1 MNCVN
6 HPDREKIAFCQNC
19 GRALCTECSR
29 TVGAAVFCEPCLEAR
44 LRAAGTAAPYTAP
57 YTATGAAPG
66 APPVPPTPP
75 PAGFGYRYVDP
86 VTGMPVN
93 RILSTHEAN
102 PWLAFG
108 LGFIPGVGAMYNE
121 QYAKGVV
128 HLAVFAVLVSLADS
142 HDIFGLFVAGW
153 IFYMAIE
160 AYHTA
165 RARRDGL
172 PLPNPFGLNDIGER
186 LGFGRA
192 WGSTS
197 TTSPASPAASAV
209 PPAPAASAAAP
220 AAAAQAAPPP
230 ADWSQTDWAK
240 TDWAKTDWSK
250 SSWSGVPPTSTGY
263 YPPPPAPGTP
273 MPGPLDVGV
282 PHPGTR
288 FPVGAIWLI
297 GLGAL
302 FLIGNVGIFHGLL
315 WFSGRTIMPL
325 LLIGCGVW
333 IFINR
338 MTSGGRSLS
347 DDGLGDYRYRLFR
360 AAQGSSFVALTGVLF
375 FLNDFDILSWGHS
388 WPLWLIL
395 AGVMAILRRT
405 IYAPVP
411 MPVYPYVPPPVV
423 PVAPVAPAAEP
434 FVSSEPVAP
443 AAPGNGFDEPT
454 HPNTYPDQE
463 GR

>member
-44 LRAAGTAAPYTAP
+44 LRAA
-57 YTATGAAPG
+57 APG
-66 APPVPPTPP
+66 TMPGFPQVPPT
-75 PAGFGYRYVDP
+75 AGSIPLGTPYVYTDP
-86 VTGMPVN
+86 VTGAPVARVPSSN
-93 RILSTHEAN
+93 EAN

-128 HLAVFAVLVSLADS
+128 HLVVFAVLVSLADS
-142 HDIFGLFVAGW
+142 HDIFGLFIAGW
-153 IFYMAIE
+153 VFYMAIE

-186 LGFGRA
+186 MGFGRS
-192 WGSTS
+192 WGSTA
-197 TTSPASPAASAV
+197 TTSAANPAASTVPPPASPAYGVPPAAAAAAVPPQSAWSAV
-209 PPAPAASAAAP
+209 PPAY
-220 AAAAQAAPPP
+220 
-230 ADWSQTDWAK
+230 
-240 TDWAKTDWSK
+240 
-250 SSWSGVPPTSTGY
+250 TGY
-263 YPPPPAPGTP
+263 YPPPGAPPMASGAP

-282 PHPGTR
+282 PHPGSR

-302 FLIGNVGIFHGLL
+302 FLIGNSGIFHGLL
-315 WFSGRTIMPL
+315 WFSGRTFMPL
-325 LLIGCGVW
+325 LLIGFGVW
-333 IFINR
+333 IFFNK

-360 AAQGSSFVALTGVLF
+360 AAQSASFIALTGVLF

-395 AGVMAILRRT
+395 FGVMTILRRT
-405 IYAPVP
+405 MYAPIP
-411 MPVYPYVPPPVV
+411 MPVYPYVPPPVTPTP
-423 PVAPVAPAAEP
+423 PVYPAAAEP
-434 FVSSEPVAP
+434 ATEPIVP
-443 AAPGNGFDEPT
+443 TEPGNGFDEHT
-454 HPNTYPDQE
+454 HFDTHHDTHSDQE